1 MVDAIT
7 TVQTPLVHISVLAIQ
22 PLNYKLTGKRADVS
36 KTYFKFFLMF
46 CEAFVTDQAYF
57 PLNQRHGAQF

>member
-7 TVQTPLVHISVLAIQ
+7 TAQTPLVHISVLVIQ

-36 KTYFKFFLMF
+36 KTSFKLFLTF
-46 CEAFVTDQAYF
+46 CEAFVTD
-57 PLNQRHGAQF
+57 